1 MNNLTNYWFN
11 KSYFQSGEQDK
22 FNLVWL
28 AIIAI
33 GIIFIGIGLR
43 DPWPADE
50 PRFAQIA
57 REMVETGQWFFPMR
71 GGELYP
77 DKPPIFMWSIAVF
90 YYLTDSLSVSFL
102 LPNALCSLL
111 TTFLVYDLGKRL
123 WSPQVGWYAALL
135 LLLSLQFVL
144 QAKSAQIDAMVC
156 CWITIGCYGLIRHLI
171 LNDGWR
177 WFMLGCFFMGI
188 GIITKGVGFLP
199 ILMLIPYFV
208 ARFMQ
213 PQQNNTLPNKEIKG
227 TWQWFAGILV
237 LLGATLLWFIPMVYL
252 VEQSQNPLFEQYRDN
267 ILFKQTAKRYAH
279 SWHHV
284 KPFWYYLVEVVPVF
298 WLPISLLLPWL
309 AKHWFV
315 AIKQGDRRISLL
327 LGWVVLVLIFFS
339 ISPGKRGVYI
349 LPALPM
355 LALISAPYLKDI
367 LNKVWPKR
375 LLFSLVVLLAS
386 ISLLVGIAGFAEIK
400 ATLKLTQKYHIE
412 PWLYFTFIG
421 ITGLLVSFFTRH
433 KKVYSWIIA
442 IPLFW
447 LIYSTWGYQLLNNVK
462 TPRNVLNNIAKIIP
476 KNSELAML
484 GFREQF
490 LLFSPFPFTHFGYH
504 TPHEQAQRKAWEW
517 QGSLEP
523 IKNLEPIKSHEQEK
537 NKNNMAPRYLLT
549 FKGADMPCYDM
560 TQAVAV
566 GRAHREDWLLL
577 PASAR
582 KANCP
587 AADKSVQAFTFVP
600 KTVI

>member
-1 MNNLTNYWFN
+1 LQNSTSYWFN
-11 KSYFQSGEQDK
+11 KTYFQSGEQDK

-90 YYLTDSLSVSFL
+90 YYLTGSLSISFL

-135 LLLSLQFVL
+135 LLMSLQFVL

-171 LNDGWR
+171 LQDGWR

-188 GIITKGVGFLP
+188 GVITKGVGFLP

-208 ARFMQ
+208 VRFMQ
-213 PQQNNTLPNKEIKG
+213 PQLGTLANNEIKG
-227 TWQWFAGILV
+227 SWQWFAGILV
-237 LLGATLLWFIPMVYL
+237 LLAATLLWFIPMMLL
-252 VEQSQNPLFEQYRDN
+252 VEHSQNPLFEQYRDN
-267 ILFKQTAKRYAH
+267 ILFKQTAKRYAN

-309 AKHWFV
+309 AKHWTA

-327 LGWVVLVLIFFS
+327 LGWIVLVLIFFS

-355 LALISAPYLKDI
+355 LALISAPYLKEI
-367 LNKVWPKR
+367 LTKAWPKR
-375 LLFSLVVLLAS
+375 LLFGLVILLSS
-386 ISLLVGIAGFAEIK
+386 IALIVGIAGFVEIK

-412 PWLYFTFIG
+412 PWLYFSVIG
-421 ITGLLVSFFTRH
+421 VTGLLVSFFTRQ
-433 KKVYSWIIA
+433 KKVITWLIA
-442 IPLFW
+442 IPLYW
-447 LIYSTWGYQLLNNVK
+447 GIYSTWGYQLLNDVK
-462 TPRNVLNNIAKIIP
+462 TPRNVINNITQIIP

-504 TPHEQAQRKAWEW
+504 TPHEQAQRKAWAW
-517 QGSLEP
+517 QSEL
-523 IKNLEPIKSHEQEK
+523 NLS
-537 NKNNMAPRYLLT
+537 PRYLLT
-549 FKGADMPCYDM
+549 FKGADMPCYNM
-560 TQAVAV
+560 KQAIEV

-577 PASAR
+577 PTSAR
-582 KANCP
+582 KAHCP
-587 AADKSVQAFTFVP
+587 AADNSVQAFTFVP

>member
-1 MNNLTNYWFN
+1 
-11 KSYFQSGEQDK
+11 
-22 FNLVWL
+22 VWL
-28 AIIAI
+28 AIFAI
-33 GIIFIGIGLR
+33 GIIFIGLGLR

-50 PRFAQIA
+50 PRFAQVA

-90 YYLTDSLSVSFL
+90 YYLTGSLSVSFL

-111 TTFLVYDLGKRL
+111 TTFLIYDLGKRL

-156 CWITIGCYGLIRHLI
+156 AWITLGCYGLIRHLI
-171 LNDGWR
+171 LGDGWR

-199 ILMLIPYFV
+199 LLMLIPYFV

-213 PQQNNTLPNKEIKG
+213 PQADEIKG
-227 TWQWFAGILV
+227 SWQWFTGILV

-267 ILFKQTAKRYAH
+267 ILFKQTGERYAK
-279 SWHHV
+279 SWHHI
-284 KPFWYYLVEVVPVF
+284 KPFWFYLVEVVPVF

-309 AKHWFV
+309 AKKWFN
-315 AIKQGDRRISLL
+315 AIKQGDRRITLL
-327 LGWVVLVLIFFS
+327 LGWIVLLLVFFS
-339 ISPGKRGVYI
+339 ISPGKRGVYV

-355 LALISAPYLKDI
+355 LALISAPYLKE
-367 LNKVWPKR
+367 LLGLKWPKR
-375 LLFSLVVLLAS
+375 LVFGLVVLLAS
-386 ISLLVGIAGFAEIK
+386 ISLLIGIAGFVEIK

-412 PWLYFTFIG
+412 PWAYFSFIG
-421 ITGLLVSFFTRH
+421 IVGLAVSFFTR
-433 KKVYSWIIA
+433 KNKIYSWLIA

-447 LIYSTWGYQLLNNVK
+447 AIYSTWGYQLLNPVK
-462 TPRNVLNNIAKIIP
+462 TPRNVLANIAKLIP
-476 KNSELAML
+476 ANSELAML

-490 LLFSPFPFTHFGYH
+490 LLFSPFSFTHFGYH
-504 TPHEQAQRKAWEW
+504 TPHQQAQRKAWTW
-517 QGSLEP
+517 QG
-523 IKNLEPIKSHEQEK
+523 KDTK
-537 NKNNMAPRYLLT
+537 RYLLT
-549 FKGADMPCYDM
+549 FKAADMPCYDIN
-560 TQAVAV
+560 QAISV
-566 GRAHREDWLLL
+566 GMAHRQQWLLL
-577 PASAR
+577 PSSAR
-582 KANCP
+582 LAQCQ
-587 AADKSVQAFTFVP
+587 AADKSVQSFTFKP

>member
-1 MNNLTNYWFN
+1 MYNSNSYWFN
-11 KSYFQSGEQDK
+11 KDYFQSGEQHK

-28 AIIAI
+28 AILAVA
-33 GIIFIGIGLR
+33 IIFIGIGLR

-77 DKPPIFMWSIAVF
+77 DKPPVFMWSIAVF
-90 YYLTDSLSVSFL
+90 YYLTGSLSVSFL
-102 LPNALCSLL
+102 LPNALASLL
-111 TTFLVYDLGKRL
+111 TTLLIYDLGKRL

-156 CWITIGCYGLIRHLI
+156 AWITIGIYGLVRHLL

-188 GIITKGVGFLP
+188 GVITKGVGFLP
-199 ILMLIPYFV
+199 LLMLIPYV
-208 ARFMQ
+208 VVRFMQ
-213 PQQNNTLPNKEIKG
+213 PQLSSSHSNEIKG
-227 TWQWFAGILV
+227 NWQWFAGILV

-267 ILFKQTAKRYAH
+267 ILFKQTAKRYAN

-284 KPFWYYLVEVVPVF
+284 KPFWFYLVEVVPVF
-298 WLPISLLLPWL
+298 WLPISLLFPWL
-309 AKHWFV
+309 IKKWIT
-315 AIKQGDRRISLL
+315 AIKQGDRRITLL
-327 LGWVVLVLIFFS
+327 LGWIVLLLIFFS

-349 LPALPM
+349 LPALPV
-355 LALISAPYLKDI
+355 LALISAPYLKEI
-367 LNKVWPKR
+367 LAKIWPKR
-375 LLFSLVVLLAS
+375 LIFGLVILLAS
-386 ISLLVGIAGFAEIK
+386 ISLIVGIAGFIEIK
-400 ATLKLTQKYHIE
+400 ATLKLSQKYHID

-421 ITGLLVSFFTRH
+421 ISGLLVSFFTR
-433 KKVYSWIIA
+433 KNKLYSWLAA

-447 LIYSTWGYQLLNNVK
+447 LIYSTWGYQLLNSVK
-462 TPRNVLNNIAKIIP
+462 TPRNVLDNIAEIIP
-476 KNSELAML
+476 ANSELAML

-490 LLFSPFPFTHFGYH
+490 LLFSPFSFTHFGYH
-504 TPHEQAQRKAWEW
+504 TPHEQSQRKAWAW
-517 QGSLEP
+517 QGELSLEQG
-523 IKNLEPIKSHEQEK
+523 NT
-537 NKNNMAPRYLLT
+537 PRYLLT
-549 FKGADMPCYDM
+549 FKGAAMPCYDM
-560 TQAVAV
+560 NKGISV
-566 GRAHREDWLLL
+566 GMAHRQDWLLL

-582 KANCP
+582 LANCP
-587 AADKSVQAFTFVP
+587 AADKSVQAYTFVP